1 MTKIVKVK
9 WSDAQRIETSLWD
22 EEEIKEIEPIECEI
36 VGFLICEDKKKITIA
51 QERWNFSKQVKYSTI
66 IPKCSIIKISELKE
80 IKK

>member
-1 MTKIVKVK
+1 MIKIVKVK

-36 VGFLICEDKKKITIA
+36 VGFLICEDKKKVTIA
-51 QERWNFSKQVKYSTI
+51 QERWNDVKQIKYIHI

-80 IKK
+80 NKK